1 MSDWEWG
8 FPGSSWTKMGRQ
20 PAFEREKVL
29 DKATQVFLSNG
40 FQRTTIKDIT
50 KATGLQPGSIYS
62 AFESKNGLY
71 TEVIEHYTKRQI
83 QLLEKF
89 VEEHSTSLA
98 ALKAFFKL
106 TGKHI
111 VKRTPDAHCLLVFG
125 TFEIPKS
132 EKELRYYVQLKIQEI
147 ESRIYV
153 LLVKAQ
159 EDNEITDDEDPV
171 ELARFFMTLL
181 FGHRVLAQLQPNA
194 ETFDNTIER
203 VFQVLEFNNK
213 ISV

>member
-1 MSDWEWG
+1 
-8 FPGSSWTKMGRQ
+8 MGRQ
-20 PAFEREKVL
+20 AAFERDDVL

-62 AFESKNGLY
+62 AFENKNGLY
-71 TEVIEHYTKRQI
+71 TEVIEFYTKQQI
-83 QLLEKF
+83 KILETC
-89 VEEHSTSLA
+89 VEENHTHLGG
-98 ALKAFFKL
+98 LKAFFKL
-106 TGKHI
+106 AGKHI
-111 VKRTPDAHCLLVFG
+111 VNRTPDAHCLLVFG
-125 TFEIPKS
+125 AFEIPNS

-159 EDNEITDDEDPV
+159 ENNEIVCDENPI
-171 ELARFFMTLL
+171 ELARFMMTLL

-194 ETFDNTIER
+194 ETVDNTIDR
-203 VFQVLEFNNK
+203 VFRVLENNNNK
-213 ISV
+213 SES

>member
-1 MSDWEWG
+1 
-8 FPGSSWTKMGRQ
+8 MGRQ
-20 PAFEREKVL
+20 PAFERDEVL

-62 AFESKNGLY
+62 AFENKNGLY
-71 TEVIEHYTKRQI
+71 TEVVEHYTKREI
-83 QLLEKF
+83 QFLEKCI
-89 VEEHSTSLA
+89 EEHSTNIA

-106 TGKHI
+106 AGKHI
-111 VKRTPDAHCLLVFG
+111 TSRSPEAHCLLVFG
-125 TFEIPKS
+125 LFEIPQA

-159 EDNEITDDEDPV
+159 ENNEIVSDEDPI
-171 ELARFFMTLL
+171 ELARFMMTLL

-194 ETFDNTIER
+194 DTVDNSIER
-203 VFQVLEFNNK
+203 VFQVLEYNNSK
-213 ISV
+213 SSA